1 MHPSRASDLA
11 PGRARP
17 RISSDSAEGSVEP
30 IQFAATAC
38 RAPGFPAPTLKLVI
52 EPLDAATIS
61 AALPS
66 AVWHVDV
73 VVETESTNTDLR
85 NAASEG
91 TAEPGQVLVAEHQR
105 AGRGRL
111 GRRWESAPGAG
122 LTFSALVAPTAAPL
136 DRWGWLPL
144 LAGLAVAEAVEAT
157 AGVPLKV
164 KWPNDVLSGGGL
176 KIAGVLCERV
186 DTATAPLAIVGIGL
200 NVTAG
205 PDQLPVPTAGSL
217 AMLGATTTDR
227 PALLAAILD
236 RLAARL
242 AGWLAQGGDAAA
254 AGLLD
259 AYAARSATL
268 GRQVIVA
275 APGGEQ
281 ISGEATHID
290 LTGALVLRTVDGTS
304 TVAAGDV
311 TGVE

>member
-1 MHPSRASDLA
+1 
-11 PGRARP
+11 
-17 RISSDSAEGSVEP
+17 
-30 IQFAATAC
+30 
-38 RAPGFPAPTLKLVI
+38 VI
-52 EPLDAATIS
+52 EPLDASALS
-61 AALPS
+61 AALLS
-66 AVWHVDV
+66 TAWHVDV

-85 NAASEG
+85 NAASEA
-91 TAEPGQVLVAEHQR
+91 TAQPGHVLVAEHQR

-111 GRRWESAPGAG
+111 GRRWESAPGTG
-122 LTFSALVAPTAAPL
+122 LTFSALVAPTEAPL

-144 LAGLAVAEAVEAT
+144 LTGLAVAEAVEAT

-164 KWPNDVLSGGGL
+164 KWPNDVLSAGGL

-186 DTATAPLAIVGIGL
+186 DTAAGPLAVVGIGL

-242 AGWLAQGGDAAA
+242 AEWLAQGGDAAA

-268 GRQVIVA
+268 GQQIVVA
-275 APGGEQ
+275 APGGQQ
-281 ISGEATHID
+281 IAGEATHVD
-290 LTGALVLRTVDGTS
+290 LSGALVLRTVDGTS

>member
-1 MHPSRASDLA
+1 
-11 PGRARP
+11 
-17 RISSDSAEGSVEP
+17 
-30 IQFAATAC
+30 
-38 RAPGFPAPTLKLVI
+38 VI

-66 AVWHVDV
+66 SAWHVDV
-73 VVETESTNTDLR
+73 VVETDSTNADLR
-85 NAASEG
+85 NAASQG
-91 TAEPGQVLVAEHQR
+91 TATVGQVLVAEHQR

-122 LTFSALVAPTAAPL
+122 LTFSALVSPTQAPL

-144 LAGLAVAEAVEAT
+144 LTGLAVAEAVEAV

-164 KWPNDVLSGGGL
+164 KWPNDVLSAGGL

-186 DTATAPLAIVGIGL
+186 DVAAGPLAVVGIGL

-205 PDQLPVPTAGSL
+205 PDQLPVPAAASL

-227 PALLAAILD
+227 PTLLGAILD
-236 RLAARL
+236 RLATRL
-242 AGWLAQGGDAAA
+242 ADWLKHGGDAAA

-268 GRQVIVA
+268 GRQVVVA
-275 APGGEQ
+275 APGGAE
-281 ISGEATHID
+281 IAGEATHVD
-290 LTGALVLRTVDGTS
+290 LTGALVLRTVDGAR